1 MSLYCIFND
10 LKAKLLIESFS
21 RIACSAFRRIFGGST
36 LLLDVLSCH
45 LLSPMV
51 SQGIKKSH
59 WYIEYVKYEDL
70 YGLPHHEVLLWVIY
84 MVIRKWHWNGILCL
98 SFWILFLPC
107 GKNCQYQND
116 PEVTFYKSVHLSFA
130 EVTFKLAE
138 MIFYL
143 FQDVI
148 YQMQILMY
156 CYSYCI
162 FLHHCSCVVIPTD
175 SWPQFMGLLLILCF
189 TDFLILVLKK
199 GLSPDGILILSY
211 PCISSITNL
220 PVFFALPWSCR
231 GV

>member
-10 LKAKLLIESFS
+10 LKAKLLIGSFS
-21 RIACSAFRRIFGGST
+21 RIACSAFIRIFGVST
-36 LLLDVLSCH
+36 SLLHVLSCH

-59 WYIEYVKYEDL
+59 WHIEYIKYEEL
-70 YGLPHHEVLLWVIY
+70 SALPHHEVLLWVIY
-84 MVIRKWHWNGILCL
+84 MVIRKWHWNGIRCL

-143 FQDVI
+143 FQDII
-148 YQMQILMY
+148 YQMQILMH
-156 CYSYCI
+156 CYSYCF
-162 FLHHCSCVVIPTD
+162 FLTSLQLCSDTHWFFTTVD
-175 SWPQFMGLLLILCF
+175 GLTPHTMLYRFPHLGF
-189 TDFLILVLKK
+189 KERAFSRWNPYPFLSLYKQHYKLT
-199 GLSPDGILILSY
+199 S
-211 PCISSITNL
+211 
-220 PVFFALPWSCR
+220 VFCLALEL
-231 GV
+231 